1 MKLSVVIPVY
11 RVEAFLRK
19 CVDSVVSQE
28 VDDMEIILVDDCSP
42 DGSGRLCDTLA
53 CSDARIRVVHR
64 GQNGGLSA
72 ARNSGLDV
80 ATGDC
85 ITFVDSD
92 DFLSPGTYRACLQAM
107 MSRQADCVE
116 FPVMKRYG
124 SENAEEYKPSL
135 GEVEET
141 FDEWYERRGY
151 VHSYACNKI
160 FTRRLWGDARF
171 PEGRYFED
179 LFTIPYVLRRAEKI
193 VAIASGMYYYCAY
206 NAGAITQNPSVRN
219 QQDLVEANVRLFEFA
234 RRDSSIADA
243 SLYDHYMEILN
254 RQISLYHVGGG
265 RMLPDYKVRLKY
277 AFRRQPMRQRIKCL
291 LRLALGEKIFFRMF
305 VKR

>member
-19 CVDSVVSQE
+19 CVDSVVSQD

-53 CSDARIRVVHR
+53 ESDARIRVVHR
-64 GQNGGLSA
+64 EQNGGLSA

-92 DFLSPGTYRACLQAM
+92 DFLAPGTYQSILRTM
-107 MSRQADCVE
+107 MSRHADCVE

-124 SENAEEYKPSL
+124 SDKAEEYKPSL
-135 GEVEET
+135 GEEEET

-151 VHSYACNKI
+151 VHSYAWNKI

-179 LFTIPYVLRRAEKI
+179 LFTIPYVLRRAGKI
-193 VAIASGMYYYCAY
+193 VASNRGMYYYCTY
-206 NAGAITQNPSVRN
+206 NTGAITQNPSVRN
-219 QQDLVEANVRLFEFA
+219 QQDLVDANVRLFEFM
-234 RRDSSIADA
+234 RKDCGMADA
-243 SLYDHYMEILN
+243 LLYDHYMEIVN
-254 RQISLYHVGGG
+254 RQIHLFRVGGV
-265 RMLPDYKVRLKY
+265 RMLPDYRVRMEY
-277 AFRRQPMRQRIKCL
+277 AFRRQSMRQRMKCL
-291 LRLALGEKIFFRMF
+291 LWLTLGEEGFFRLF

>member
-28 VDDMEIILVDDCSP
+28 IDDMEIILVDDCSP

-151 VHSYACNKI
+151 VHSYAWNKSSRAVCGAMRDFRKDGI
-160 FTRRLWGDARF
+160 SRICSRYHTCCAAQRKLWLSPAECIITAHTT
-171 PEGRYFED
+171 PER
-179 LFTIPYVLRRAEKI
+179 
-193 VAIASGMYYYCAY
+193 
-206 NAGAITQNPSVRN
+206 
-219 QQDLVEANVRLFEFA
+219 
-234 RRDSSIADA
+234 
-243 SLYDHYMEILN
+243 
-254 RQISLYHVGGG
+254 
-265 RMLPDYKVRLKY
+265 
-277 AFRRQPMRQRIKCL
+277 
-291 LRLALGEKIFFRMF
+291 
-305 VKR
+305 

>member
-107 MSRQADCVE
+107 VSRQADCVE

-151 VHSYACNKI
+151 VHSYAWNKI

-234 RRDSSIADA
+234 RKAKDT
-243 SLYDHYMEILN
+243 
-254 RQISLYHVGGG
+254 
-265 RMLPDYKVRLKY
+265 KK
-277 AFRRQPMRQRIKCL
+277 
-291 LRLALGEKIFFRMF
+291 
-305 VKR
+305 